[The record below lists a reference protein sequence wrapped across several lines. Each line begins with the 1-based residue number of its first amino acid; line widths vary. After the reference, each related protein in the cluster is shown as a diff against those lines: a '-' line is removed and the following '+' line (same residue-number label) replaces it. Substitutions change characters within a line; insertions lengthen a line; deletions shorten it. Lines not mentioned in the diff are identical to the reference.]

1 MVGSIQCI
9 LRETRACWLSS
20 RIFPKDCFGW
30 DLNNLESQTP
40 FWMFFDD
47 WKFGIAWLSS
57 LVRLEASQ
65 KDSEIVVLGDG
76 SRWFPQWS
84 CDLWIGISQQTPRLH
99 PLFPSLRRPRQT
111 ASQDTTN
118 DRISAGLG
126 QERTGLA
133 GWAASGCSEKALELR
148 FQ

>member
-1 MVGSIQCI
+1 MVGSIQCF

-20 RIFPKDCFGW
+20 RIFPKVFFW
-30 DLNNLESQTP
+30 DLNNLESQAP

-47 WKFGIAWLSS
+47 WKFGIAWMSS

-99 PLFPSLRRPRQT
+99 PLFPRLRRPRQT

-118 DRISAGLG
+118 DRISAGFG